1 MNEFITDLR
10 RAISATVE
18 GKENLR
24 AAGAGLW
31 ASYVRATMWENAPT
45 STDAFDARHANVLS
59 EMEAIS
65 PLSKEEKNS
74 ITSAKSVIKNAVL
87 HGVDV
92 WKRDEKGFVIIDEGG
107 KPMPR
112 GKNDLQDA
120 KSDFEKMLAGV
131 DSLIKKFGAETR
143 EPFSAEELD
152 TLAVRLLG
160 LAESIA
166 SEKASLASCEAG
178 EPAPC

>member
-10 RAISATVE
+10 RAITATVE

-31 ASYVRATMWENAPT
+31 ASYVRSTMWENAPT
-45 STDAFDARHANVLS
+45 NVEAFDARHAAVVA
-59 EMEAIS
+59 EMEEIS

-74 ITSAKSVIKNAVL
+74 ITSAKSVVKNAVL
-87 HGVDV
+87 RGVDV
-92 WKRDEKGFVIIDEGG
+92 WKRDGEGSITFDEAG
-107 KPMPR
+107 KPIPR

-120 KSDFEKMLAGV
+120 KSDFERMLAGV

-143 EPFSAEELD
+143 EPFSADELD
-152 TLAVRLLG
+152 TLAIRLLG

-166 SEKASLASCEAG
+166 SEKASVAAMAADEAKF
-178 EPAPC
+178 